1 MTNVEDKMLVIVKS
15 VKKKDRKV
23 QFMDEKGSSATLF
36 IDERRFIGQLKEG
49 LTYHLFNLK
58 RLEGTDGVEAL
69 PKFEIT
75 ENTTIMRVNEEHQFF
90 EVIILK

>member
-15 VKKKDRKV
+15 VKKKGRKV

-75 ENTTIMRVNEEHQFF
+75 ENLRKYGSTCHGSTGS
-90 EVIILK
+90 